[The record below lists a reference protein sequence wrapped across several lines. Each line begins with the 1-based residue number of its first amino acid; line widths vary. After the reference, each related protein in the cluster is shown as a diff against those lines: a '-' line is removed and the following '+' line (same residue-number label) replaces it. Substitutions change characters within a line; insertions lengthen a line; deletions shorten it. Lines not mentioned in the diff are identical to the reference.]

1 MRRSMLGETD
11 NTGDGSMTTTHW
23 MSWIGLASCALLLAA
38 CASGPVRRVS
48 EPSARIQQL
57 TVLADGSWSAELRVE
72 NFSSIA
78 MRFDSLRLAIEVGDQ
93 EAGTLAAQPTLTIGP
108 ESADVVTVTLAPSV
122 AAKLKVADALARNK
136 GLDYRLDGTI
146 TATPDAER
154 QREYRIER
162 NSALS
167 PAPGLPGVLR

>member
-1 MRRSMLGETD
+1 
-11 NTGDGSMTTTHW
+11 MTTKRW
-23 MSWIGLASCALLLAA
+23 ISWIGLASCALLLAA

-78 MRFDSLRLAIEVGDQ
+78 MRFDTLKLALEVGDQ
-93 EAGTLAAQPTLTIGP
+93 EAGTLVAQPAVTIGR
-108 ESADVVTVTLAPSV
+108 ESADVITVRLAPSV
-122 AAKLKVADALARNK
+122 AGKLKIADALARNQ
-136 GLDYRLDGTI
+136 GLDYKLEGSI
-146 TATPDAER
+146 TATPDDER

-162 NSALS
+162 SSALS

>member
-1 MRRSMLGETD
+1 
-11 NTGDGSMTTTHW
+11 MTTTRW
-23 MSWIGLASCALLLAA
+23 MSWIGLTSCALLLAA
-38 CASGPVRRVS
+38 CATGPVRRVS

-78 MRFDSLRLAIEVGDQ
+78 MRFDTLKLALEVGDQ
-93 EAGTLAAQPTLTIGP
+93 EAGTLAAQPALTIGR
-108 ESADVVTVTLAPSV
+108 ESADVIIVRLAPSV
-122 AAKLKVADALARNK
+122 AGKLRIADALARNQ
-136 GLDYRLDGTI
+136 GLDYKLEGTI
-146 TATPDAER
+146 TATPDDER

-162 NSALS
+162 SSALS